1 MKNLNDLVKK
11 TIKKEIKTQSKNVF
25 DAMEKYNDL
34 KNRGLIKDDKYNV
47 MSMGSISIKNFYNMN
62 N

>member
-1 MKNLNDLVKK
+1 MRIINIL
-11 TIKKEIKTQSKNVF
+11 ESKNVF

-47 MSMGSISIKNFYNMN
+47 MSMGSIGIKNFYNMN